1 MEDLKMIIYTV
12 WTRDPYEPELL
23 AIFTNEAEANTY
35 AERNRGKVLR
45 DIAFT
50 TADEADAF
58 EGFDD

>member
-1 MEDLKMIIYTV
+1 MTIYTV
-12 WTRDPYEPELL
+12 WTRDEYEADLL
-23 AIFTNEAEANTY
+23 AIFTNEAQATTY
-35 AERNRGKVLR
+35 AERHNGRVFR